1 MFEKDCSV
9 ACALIEELSFKVQM
23 RESDKVENR
32 KTARDREKERAGEMK
47 RRRRKKTRRR
57 RGSQGEGRARN

>member
-23 RESDKVENR
+23 RESELVENR
-32 KTARDREKERAGEMK
+32 KAATDREKEK
-47 RRRRKKTRRR
+47 
-57 RGSQGEGRARN
+57 GRDEEEEEED

>member
-1 MFEKDCSV
+1 ME
-9 ACALIEELSFKVQM
+9 I
-23 RESDKVENR
+23 R

-57 RGSQGEGRARN
+57 RGSQGGGRARNYEVGRP